1 MAPPQN
7 GYSSTEI
14 DRNGSNWNVEM
25 LVFEERGK
33 PEYPEK
39 NLSKQKREPTTNSTR
54 ILYPV
59 RENIPSP
66 VGGPE
71 ASALTNAPS
80 LHPKERETFF
90 VKVLQILGQK
100 LLSICC
106 YLLLNKKVNLNLY
119 FVQPQ
124 NHNESVYDSS
134 PSFLRPGR
142 LQWT

>member
-1 MAPPQN
+1 VAPPQS

-14 DRNGSNWNVEM
+14 DRNGSNWNVET

-39 NLSKQKREPTTNSTR
+39 NLSEQKREPTTNSTH
-54 ILYPV
+54 ILRPV
-59 RENIPSP
+59 RENIPIHI
-66 VGGPE
+66 GGPE
-71 ASALTNAPS
+71 AGALTIAPS
-80 LHPKERETFF
+80 RNTKERETFF
-90 VKVLQILGQK
+90 VKMLQIIGQK
-100 LLSICC
+100 LFSICC

-124 NHNESVYDSS
+124 NHNEGVYDSS